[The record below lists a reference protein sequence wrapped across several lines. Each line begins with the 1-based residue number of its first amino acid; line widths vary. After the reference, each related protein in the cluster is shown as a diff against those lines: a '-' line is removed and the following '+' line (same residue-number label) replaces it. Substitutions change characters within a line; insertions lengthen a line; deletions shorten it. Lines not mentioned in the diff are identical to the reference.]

1 MYLDTETWDKEIY
14 ELFDYDSSDLFSDSF
29 KINESGHIYRV
40 TNKIFYTKDN
50 NFSKEPY
57 EVLLKINKNQDNY
70 ELQINE
76 IKKDENGN
84 VCSLNNA
91 WFLLKQNKI
100 KDAFNKYKLQVG
112 DIIKIGRIITRIK
125 DIKFDNKKKR
135 KNDEKKNDK
144 NTNKVKICNKLML
157 NDIGNLNN
165 DKETSNKKDNI
176 FNLINH
182 RNTTKPN
189 LNDNVEILNLN
200 IDNKVA
206 STDNLSDNDEENIE
220 TNINKINM
228 SNKAVCRI
236 CYTEEEDEKENPLIQ
251 PCQCS
256 GSLKYI
262 HLKCLKHW
270 IITRSCKNLEKK
282 KFCSVFKFKE
292 VECEICKEK
301 LPDLVKHN
309 GQLHSLLDFSDEF
322 NNYLILETLTL
333 DENKN
338 KYIFLISLDKSG
350 KIKVGRGLVNGIV
363 LSDMSVS
370 RIHCLFIIEGKNIYI
385 QDNNSKFGT
394 LILMQTPT
402 LKLIED
408 LPLYLQVG
416 RTYLNFKIKVK
427 TNFFSCCDISE
438 NENIFYYYSQNEK
451 NVKLNR
457 VVTIKDDINNSSA
470 LEKKN
475 EKGEIRNI
483 TNDRDEI
490 KVVIN
495 NE

>member
-1 MYLDTETWDKEIY
+1 LDTETWNKQIF
-14 ELFDYDSSDLFSDSF
+14 ELFDYDDSNLISDSF
-29 KINESGHIYRV
+29 KINEGGHIYRES
-40 TNKIFYTKDN
+40 NKIYYTKVD
-50 NFSKEPY
+50 NFSKESY

-70 ELQINE
+70 ELQTNE
-76 IKKDENGN
+76 IKKDENMN

-100 KDAFNKYKLQVG
+100 KESFNKYKLQVG
-112 DIIKIGRIITRIK
+112 DIIKIGRIITQIK
-125 DIKFDNKKKR
+125 DIKFDNKKKG
-135 KNDEKKNDK
+135 KNDEGKKDK
-144 NTNKVKICNKLML
+144 NSNKVKIGKKLMF

-165 DKETSNKKDNI
+165 EKETNSKKDDI

-182 RNTTKPN
+182 RNATNFN

-206 STDNLSDNDEENIE
+206 GSDNLSENDEENFE
-220 TNINKINM
+220 TKINKINI

-270 IITRSCKNLEKK
+270 IITKSCKNLEKK

-309 GQLHSLLDFSDEF
+309 GQLHSLLDFSEEF
-322 NNYLILETLTL
+322 NNYLILVTLTL
-333 DENKN
+333 DASKS
-338 KYIFLISLDKSG
+338 KYIFLVSLDKSG
-350 KIKVGRGLVNGIV
+350 QIKIGRGLINDIV

-394 LILMQTPT
+394 LILIQTPN

-408 LPLYLQVG
+408 LPLYLQIG
-416 RTYLNFKIKVK
+416 RTYLNFEIKEK
-427 TNFFSCCDISE
+427 SNFFSCCDISE
-438 NENIFYYYSQNEK
+438 NENIFYYYTQNEK
-451 NVKLNR
+451 YVKLNR
-457 VVTIKDDINNSSA
+457 MITIKDDINNSSA
-470 LEKKN
+470 LEQKN
-475 EKGEIRNI
+475 EKGGIRNI

-495 NE
+495 SE